1 MAGPRSR
8 LCSGGPAG
16 RRHDPSSRH
25 SCSRRTFPTLR
36 RLTPAE
42 QLYRRALQNQPGD
55 AELWE
60 GLGRVC
66 YALGQP
72 DEAVTSLRR
81 ALRAAPRGR
90 GTLQRSRSRAD
101 GAGPAR

>member
-1 MAGPRSR
+1 MIP
-8 LCSGGPAG
+8 PA
-16 RRHDPSSRH
+16 DI
-25 SCSRRTFPTLR
+25 
-36 RLTPAE
+36 PALAARFQRFGALAQAA
-42 QLYRRALQNQPGD
+42 QLYRKAIQDQPGD
-55 AELWE
+55 AELWA

-81 ALRAAPRGR
+81 ASSCACGR
-90 GTLQRSRSRAD
+90 GALQRSRSRTD